1 MNKRIISYIVL
12 PALLGSGCGAQ
23 ATPTISGE
31 DVRNTAIVAAF
42 TVVAE
47 TQNALPTNTLA
58 PPTEISTETAQPT
71 ETLAPSPTLD
81 TLLSTPTEIPTFTP
95 PAPASSGDPC
105 NKALLSWQGKSTSF
119 TIVNE
124 TNPKGKII
132 LLMSVTTKLGECGY
146 LHIYSDSFSGP
157 VGTYSAGAF
166 VEGKK
171 DFKVFGAFQVTE
183 GSWKVIVRN
192 DVIVA
197 KGGCYPNC

>member
-1 MNKRIISYIVL
+1 MNKRIISFV
-12 PALLGSGCGAQ
+12 ALLALFVSACGAS
-23 ATPTISGE
+23 AAPTMSG
-31 DVRNTAIVAAF
+31 DDAKNTAVAAAL
-42 TVVAE
+42 TIVAE
-47 TQNALPTNTLA
+47 TQNALPTNTLV
-58 PPTEISTETAQPT
+58 PPIEIPTQTALPT
-71 ETLAPSPTLD
+71 ETLAPSPTVD
-81 TLLSTPTEIPTFTP
+81 ALLSTATEIPTFTP
-95 PAPASSGDPC
+95 QAPASSGDPC
-105 NKALLSWQGKSTSF
+105 NKALLFWQGKSTSF

-157 VGTYSAGAF
+157 VGSYSAGAF

-171 DFKVFGAFQVTE
+171 DFKVFGAFEVTE